1 MGVCRVRPR
10 GMLGGFDT
18 NVIICVI
25 KPKYLYVM
33 NTSFYDDC

>member
-18 NVIICVI
+18 NVAICVI
-25 KPKYLYVM
+25 KQKKLYVM
-33 NTSFYDDC
+33 SLSFYDDC